1 MNRPITSCLTCR
13 RRKVRCDRLTPVC
26 SACQKGHYNCAY
38 QSSGSSQRSFSPS
51 STPRTLRSR
60 RTGKKTRSAE
70 RSLDGLQASSIYQRT
85 TPLESCAN
93 SPRSESAPVEEKK
106 DHSQSNGVLILDEE
120 CSRLVSPLHWASVK
134 EVSGSSQLGSAVN
147 QSGNGQALDLKD
159 VVMDRTKSTDLTTVS
174 HQSYDGYRHPLPY
187 NVHPPHSSFM
197 GLLLGSGLNDNQI
210 ALYYPETLADC
221 QFLLDTFTKKVEP
234 IIHLVHH
241 PTLQQNFQTYISSL
255 EIYASPAFKDF
266 YGLERPSHFEPL
278 AFGIFFSAVY
288 SMDPTAVEIRFGTA
302 KSDLLRRFQNGIE
315 LALEKQ
321 DLLSSPA
328 IPVLQAFVLFLVCP
342 NIFVFTTDSI
352 KKIFF
357 FFLLRHV
364 CAVMMIF
371 NVCGRWLD

>member
-13 RRKVRCDRLTPVC
+13 RRKVRCDRLMPVC

-38 QSSGSSQRSFSPS
+38 QSSGSPQRSLSPS
-51 STPRTLRSR
+51 SIPRTLRSR
-60 RTGKKTRSAE
+60 RTGKKTSSAE
-70 RSLDGLQASSIYQRT
+70 TSLDGLQASIYQRT

-93 SPRSESAPVEEKK
+93 SPRSESVPVEEKK

-134 EVSGSSQLGSAVN
+134 EVSGSGRLDSAAN
-147 QSGNGQALDLKD
+147 QSGNGQAPDLKD
-159 VVMDRTKSTDLTTVS
+159 VVMDRTKSTELTNVS
-174 HQSYDGYRHPLPY
+174 HQSYGGYRHPLPY
-187 NVHPPHSSFM
+187 NVHLPHSSFM
-197 GLLLGSGLNDNQI
+197 GLLLGSGLNDNQT

-221 QFLLDTFTKKVEP
+221 QFFMDTFTKKVEP
-234 IIHLVHH
+234 IIHLLHH
-241 PTLQQNFQTYISSL
+241 PTLQQHFQTYLSSL
-255 EIYASPAFKDF
+255 EIYGSPAFKDF

-288 SMDPTAVEIRFGTA
+288 SMDPTAVEIRFGTP

-321 DLLSSPA
+321 DLLASPA

-352 KKIFF
+352 KKTFF
-357 FFLLRHV
+357 FSRHV
-364 CAVMMIF
+364 CAAMMIF

>member
-38 QSSGSSQRSFSPS
+38 QSSGSPQRRSFSPS
-51 STPRTLRSR
+51 SITRTVRSR
-60 RTGKKTRSAE
+60 
-70 RSLDGLQASSIYQRT
+70 RT

-134 EVSGSSQLGSAVN
+134 EVSGSGQLGNAVN
-147 QSGNGQALDLKD
+147 QSGNGQAPDLKD
-159 VVMDRTKSTDLTTVS
+159 VVMERTKSTDLTALS
-174 HQSYDGYRHPLPY
+174 HQYYGGCKHPLPY
-187 NVHPPHSSFM
+187 NLQPPHSSFM

-221 QFLLDTFTKKVEP
+221 QFFLDTFTKKVEP

-241 PTLQQNFQTYISSL
+241 PTLQQHFQTYLSSL
-255 EIYASPAFKDF
+255 EIYASPAFKDL
-266 YGLERPSHFEPL
+266 YGLEKPSHFEPL

-288 SMDPTAVEIRFGTA
+288 SMDPTAVEIRFGTS
-302 KSDLLRRFQNGIE
+302 KSGLLRRFQNGIE

-342 NIFVFTTDSI
+342 DIFRVY
-352 KKIFF
+352 
-357 FFLLRHV
+357 HG
-364 CAVMMIF
+364 F
-371 NVCGRWLD
+371 N